1 MVDTVIDIVGAK
13 EFLKQN
19 PDAGNQFDQRYGE
32 GATYAILNDEYVN
45 PEETAA
51 RAAALEAE
59 QGRSTFKDVLV
70 GVADGVEQAINETG
84 QTLNSVNQWIEE
96 KTNTGRLVW
105 EDKDGDGK
113 VDLIPSYWPREK
125 VVENAAMLNQDPLTG
140 FMEELDVVP
149 EPERM
154 AGSVTKGF
162 SQFLSG
168 FLLLGG
174 GKGGAIR
181 ALATGAVVDA
191 TVFDPYEANLSK
203 MAEEA
208 EWTGP
213 HLDRALAT
221 LATNPDDP
229 EWQNRLR
236 NSIEGGIAGI
246 AVDGVIKGVRMVAA
260 TRRARK
266 EIKVLGKV
274 SDETSAEIQQLDAEI
289 AEIAEAQNRNLTAK
303 DDGTFE
309 GPDGTVYEPDGD
321 KLKIVSKPPEVN
333 TAAPT
338 QPEAPDVGTS
348 GSDRISLFD
357 DSLNP
362 DLPARPEAPD
372 APEVGNSPAQVLSP
386 EPSAMTKIEGKK
398 LDGQALADQT
408 RPKKISTLPKVSIV
422 DEPVLRATIARMK
435 EMNFTDIK
443 ALEDGGAFNVD
454 TMDGLMTGDR
464 LIDAVHQTLK
474 DEGVAKALKF
484 EDPVTLQQTAAE
496 SLKYISRTTNKDV
509 NVLIKD
515 LNATETMTRDLATKI
530 VAGKMA
536 LQTTARKITDLSN
549 ILDDAVNANK
559 GTEEA
564 ERSLFNAMQMHMEV
578 QANVKSMQTAAA
590 RATSAGR
597 IRTDAML
604 SADTLDGLSAFG
616 GSLRVRDLAKKLRYV
631 KDGESTGRIVAKA
644 VERKWLGVLNEY
656 WINTILSGF
665 KTHMLNLS
673 SNSVNLFL
681 LPAERAMGGIYQG
694 MRGQGFKEA
703 KIAAKQYKY
712 LMHSMTESLHLAA
725 RTFGRENT
733 TLDSAVKFDIGAG
746 ANNKSITAENLGVT
760 GKYTG
765 TAVDVVGKAARLPSR
780 FLMAEDEFF
789 KQLAFRSRLKAMI
802 EFDIEDMSLE
812 DIQSKGYSSKD
823 EMFEAEVEK
832 AFTQKSDAA
841 EKFQELALMGKVLDD
856 PEVKEKFIEN
866 ALGSFNESNSYAIAA
881 IREAR
886 AATFTT
892 PLQKGTTGHSIQE
905 FANRHPFA
913 RQIIPFIQT
922 PMNIMKTAWDRT
934 PGLNLIH
941 AEYQQALNSPD
952 EAIRAEAIGKLATGT
967 ITVGALS
974 LLAMQGR
981 ITGGGPTDRREAANW
996 RKSKDWQPYSVNFG
1010 THENPYWVSFEKL
1023 DPHTTLFGIVG
1034 DAVEITSRVGDPNQ
1048 DHTSML
1054 AAIIA
1059 SVGNNVISKTYLQG
1073 ISDIVNV
1080 INSKD
1085 TPQEAD
1091 RFLQQRLASFM
1102 PYSSMNTQLASV
1114 FEENLVEARGYVDT
1128 IKSKSIFLR
1137 GGLPTKYDWL
1147 TGEAVEGPESLQIL
1161 PHITKKELKNE
1172 DKEVALVQAEMR
1184 KLGYAAQGPDRSIG
1198 GVELTGE
1205 QHNRWNE
1212 LMGTVKLGGKTLT
1225 ERLAHE
1231 IKKDRYQAYSQFDGE
1246 WTTQEDPRVDKI
1258 RSIVSDYKTR
1268 ARKML
1273 LREVPELKE
1282 SVQNYKR
1289 YQRSLKAGRPVEKP
1303 EIDMNNIFK

>member
-1 MVDTVIDIVGAK
+1 MVDTVTNVVGAK
-13 EFLKQN
+13 EFLEQN
-19 PDAGNQFDQRYGE
+19 PEAGTQFDSRYGE
-32 GATYAILNDEYVN
+32 GAAYAILNDEYVT
-45 PEETAA
+45 PEETAS
-51 RAAALEAE
+51 RAAALEAD
-59 QGRSTFKDVLV
+59 QGRSTFKDMAV
-70 GVADGVEQAINETG
+70 GIADGIEQAINETG

-105 EDKDGDGK
+105 EDKDGDGS
-113 VDLIPSYWPREK
+113 VDIIPSYWPREK

-140 FMEELDVVP
+140 FMEELNVVP
-149 EPERM
+149 EPEGI
-154 AGSVTKGF
+154 AGNVTKGF
-162 SQFLSG
+162 SQFLTG

-174 GKGGAIR
+174 GKGGAVR
-181 ALATGAVVDA
+181 ALTTGAVVDA

-203 MAEEA
+203 LAEEA

-246 AVDGVIKGVRMVAA
+246 ALDGVIKGVRLVAA
-260 TRRARK
+260 SRRARQ

-289 AEIAEAQNRNLTAK
+289 TDIAEAQNKNLTAK

-309 GPDGTVYEPDGD
+309 GQDGTVYKPEGD
-321 KLKIVSKPPEVN
+321 KLKVVSRPPEVN
-333 TAAPT
+333 TTAPNK
-338 QPEAPDVGTS
+338 PE
-348 GSDRISLFD
+348 
-357 DSLNP
+357 
-362 DLPARPEAPD
+362 
-372 APEVGNSPAQVLSP
+372 APEVGDAGADRVSLYDDTLNPELPAKPEAPEVGSVPSQVLSP
-386 EPSAMTKIEGKK
+386 EPSAMTKLEGQK
-398 LDGQALADQT
+398 LDGQALAEQT
-408 RPKKISTLPKVSIV
+408 KPKKISTLPKVSIV

-509 NVLIKD
+509 NELITD

-559 GTEEA
+559 GSEEA
-564 ERSLFNAMQMHMEV
+564 ERALFNAMQMHMEV

-616 GSLRVRDLAKKLRYV
+616 GSQRVRDLAKKLRYV

-644 VERKWLGVLNEY
+644 VERKWMGVLNEY

-694 MRGQGFKEA
+694 LRGQGFKEA

-725 RTFGRENT
+725 RTFGKENT

-746 ANNKSITAENLGVT
+746 ANNKSITAENLGVK

-765 TAVDVVGKAARLPSR
+765 AAVDVAGKAVRLPSR

-789 KQLAFRSRLKAMI
+789 KQMSFRSRLKAMV

-812 DIQSKGYSSKD
+812 QVQAKGYANKD
-823 EMFEAEVEK
+823 EMFQAEVEK

-841 EKFQELALMGKVLDD
+841 EKFQELVLMGKVLDD

-866 ALGSFNESNSYAIAA
+866 AVGSFNEGNSYAIAA

-913 RQIIPFIQT
+913 RQIVPFIQT

-934 PGLNLIH
+934 PGLNLLH
-941 AEYQQALNSPD
+941 AEYKQALNSPD
-952 EAIRAEAIGKLATGT
+952 EAIRAEAIGKLATGSL
-967 ITVGALS
+967 TVGVLS
-974 LLAMQGR
+974 FLAMQGR

-1010 THENPYWVSFEKL
+1010 THENPYWISFEKL

-1034 DAVEITSRVGDPNQ
+1034 DIVEISSRVGDPNQ

-1054 AAIIA
+1054 AAVIA

-1091 RFLQQRLASFM
+1091 RFLQQRIASFM

-1114 FEENLVEARGYVDT
+1114 FEENLVEARGYGDT

-1161 PHITKKELKNE
+1161 PHITKKELKNA
-1172 DKEVALVQAEMR
+1172 DKEVAMVQAEMR
-1184 KLGYAAQGPDRSIG
+1184 KLGYAAQGPDRSIS

-1205 QHNRWNE
+1205 QFNRWAE
-1212 LMGTVKLGGKTLT
+1212 IMGTVKLGGKTLT

-1231 IKKDRYQAYSQFDGE
+1231 IKKDRYQSYSQFDGE
-1246 WTTQEDPRVDKI
+1246 WTTQEDPRVNTI

-1273 LREVPELKE
+1273 LREVPELNE
-1282 SVQNYKR
+1282 SVVNYKR
-1289 YQRSLKAGRPVEKP
+1289 YQRSLKAGRPREKP

>member
-1 MVDTVIDIVGAK
+1 MVDTVTNVVGAK
-13 EFLKQN
+13 EFLEQN
-19 PDAGNQFDQRYGE
+19 PEAGTQFDLRYGE
-32 GATYAILNDEYVN
+32 GAAYAILNNEYVT
-45 PEETAA
+45 PEETAS
-51 RAAALEAE
+51 RAEALEAD
-59 QGRSTFKDVLV
+59 QGRSTFKDMAV
-70 GVADGVEQAINETG
+70 GVADGIEQAINETG

-105 EDKDGDGK
+105 EDKDGDGS
-113 VDLIPSYWPREK
+113 VDIIPSYWPREK

-140 FMEELDVVP
+140 FMEELNVVP
-149 EPERM
+149 EPEGI
-154 AGSVTKGF
+154 AGNVTKGF
-162 SQFLSG
+162 SQFLTG

-174 GKGGAIR
+174 GKGGAVR
-181 ALATGAVVDA
+181 ALTTGAVVDA

-203 MAEEA
+203 LAQEA

-221 LATNPDDP
+221 LSTNPDDP

-246 AVDGVIKGVRMVAA
+246 ALDGVIKGVRLVAA
-260 TRRARK
+260 SRRARQ

-289 AEIAEAQNRNLTAK
+289 TDIAEAQNKNLTAK
-303 DDGTFE
+303 DDGTFV
-309 GPDGTVYEPDGD
+309 GQDGTVYKPEGD
-321 KLKIVSKPPEVN
+321 KLKVVSRPPEVN
-333 TAAPT
+333 TTAPNKPKA
-338 QPEAPDVGTS
+338 PEIGDS
-348 GSDRISLFD
+348 GADRVSLYD

-362 DLPARPEAPD
+362 DLPAKPE
-372 APEVGNSPAQVLSP
+372 APEVGSVPSQVLSP
-386 EPSAMTKIEGKK
+386 EPSAMTKLEGQK

-515 LNATETMTRDLATKI
+515 LDATETMTRDLATKI

-559 GTEEA
+559 GSEEA
-564 ERSLFNAMQMHMEV
+564 ERALFNAMQMHMEV

-616 GSLRVRDLAKKLRYV
+616 GSQRVRDLAKKLRYV

-644 VERKWLGVLNEY
+644 VERKWMGVLNEY

-665 KTHMLNLS
+665 KTQMLNLT

-694 MRGQGFKEA
+694 LRGQGFKEA

-725 RTFGRENT
+725 RTFGKENT

-746 ANNKSITAENLGVT
+746 ASNRSITAENLGVK

-765 TAVDVVGKAARLPSR
+765 AAVDVAGKAVRLPTR
-780 FLMAEDEFF
+780 FLMSGDEFF
-789 KQLAFRSRLKAMI
+789 KQMSFRSRLKAMV

-812 DIQSKGYSSKD
+812 QVQAKGYANKD
-823 EMFEAEVEK
+823 EMFQAEVEK

-841 EKFQELALMGKVLDD
+841 EKFQELVLMGKVLDD

-866 ALGSFNESNSYAIAA
+866 AVGSFNEGNSYAIAA

-922 PMNIMKTAWDRT
+922 PMNIMMAAWDRT

-941 AEYQQALNSPD
+941 AEYRQALNSPD

-967 ITVGALS
+967 ITVGVLS
-974 LLAMQGR
+974 MLAMQGR

-1010 THENPYWVSFEKL
+1010 THENPNWVSFEKL

-1034 DAVEITSRVGDPNQ
+1034 DMVEIASRVGDPNQ

-1054 AAIIA
+1054 AAAIA

-1091 RFLQQRLASFM
+1091 RFLQQRIASFM

-1161 PHITKKELKNE
+1161 PHITKKELKNA
-1172 DKEVALVQAEMR
+1172 DKEVAMVQAEMR
-1184 KLGYAAQGPDRSIG
+1184 KLGYAAQGPDRSIS

-1205 QHNRWNE
+1205 QFNRWAE
-1212 LMGTVKLGGKTLT
+1212 IMGTVKLGGKTLT
-1225 ERLAHE
+1225 ERLAHQ
-1231 IKKDRYQAYSQFDGE
+1231 IKKDRYQSYSQFDGE
-1246 WTTQEDPRVDKI
+1246 WTTQEDPRVVEI
-1258 RSIVSDYKTR
+1258 RSTVSDYKTR

-1273 LREVPELKE
+1273 LREVPELNE
-1282 SVQNYKR
+1282 SVVNYKR
-1289 YQRSLKAGRPVEKP
+1289 YQRSLKAGRPIEKP

>member
-1 MVDTVIDIVGAK
+1 MVDTVTNVVGAK
-13 EFLKQN
+13 EFLEQN
-19 PDAGNQFDQRYGE
+19 PEAGTQFDLRYGE
-32 GATYAILNDEYVN
+32 GAAYAILNNEYVT
-45 PEETAA
+45 PEETAS
-51 RAAALEAE
+51 RAAALEAD
-59 QGRSTFKDVLV
+59 QGRSTFKDMAV
-70 GVADGVEQAINETG
+70 GLADGIEQAVNETG

-113 VDLIPSYWPREK
+113 VDIIPSYWPREK

-140 FMEELDVVP
+140 FMEELNVVP
-149 EPERM
+149 EPEGI
-154 AGSVTKGF
+154 AGNVTKGF
-162 SQFLSG
+162 SQFLTG

-174 GKGGAIR
+174 GKGGAVR
-181 ALATGAVVDA
+181 ALTTGAVVDA

-203 MAEEA
+203 LAQEA

-246 AVDGVIKGVRMVAA
+246 ALDGVIKGVRLVAA
-260 TRRARK
+260 SRRARQ

-289 AEIAEAQNRNLTAK
+289 TDIAEAQNKNLTAK
-303 DDGTFE
+303 DDGTFI
-309 GPDGTVYEPDGD
+309 GQDGTVYKPEGD
-321 KLKIVSKPPEVN
+321 KLKVVSRPPEVN
-333 TAAPT
+333 TTAPNK
-338 QPEAPDVGTS
+338 PEAPEVGDA
-348 GSDRISLFD
+348 GADRVSLYD
-357 DSLNP
+357 DTLNP
-362 DLPARPEAPD
+362 DLPAKPE
-372 APEVGNSPAQVLSP
+372 APEVGSVPSQVLSP
-386 EPSAMTKIEGKK
+386 EPSAMTKLDGQK

-484 EDPVTLQQTAAE
+484 EDQVTLQQTAAE

-509 NVLIKD
+509 NELITD

-559 GTEEA
+559 GSEEA
-564 ERSLFNAMQMHMEV
+564 ERALFNAMQMHMEV

-616 GSLRVRDLAKKLRYV
+616 GSQRVRDLAKKLRYV

-694 MRGQGFKEA
+694 LKGQGFKEA

-725 RTFGRENT
+725 RTFGKENT

-746 ANNKSITAENLGVT
+746 ANNKSITAENLGVK

-765 TAVDVVGKAARLPSR
+765 AAVDVAGKAARLPSR

-789 KQLAFRSRLKAMI
+789 KQMSFRSRLKAMV
-802 EFDIEDMSLE
+802 EYDIEDMSLE
-812 DIQSKGYSSKD
+812 QVQAKGYANKD
-823 EMFEAEVEK
+823 EMFQAEVEK

-841 EKFQELALMGKVLDD
+841 EKFQELVLMGKVLDD

-866 ALGSFNESNSYAIAA
+866 AVGSFNEGNSYAIAA

-905 FANRHPFA
+905 FANRHPLA

-934 PGLNLIH
+934 PGLNLLH
-941 AEYQQALNSPD
+941 AEYKQALNSPD

-967 ITVGALS
+967 LTVGVLS
-974 LLAMQGR
+974 MLAMQGR

-996 RKSKDWQPYSVNFG
+996 RKSKDWQPYSINFG

-1034 DAVEITSRVGDPNQ
+1034 DIVEISSRVGDPNQ

-1054 AAIIA
+1054 AAVIA

-1091 RFLQQRLASFM
+1091 RFLQQRIASFM

-1161 PHITKKELKNE
+1161 PHITKKELKNA
-1172 DKEVALVQAEMR
+1172 DKEVAMVQAEMR
-1184 KLGYAAQGPDRSIG
+1184 KLGYAAQGPDRSIS

-1205 QHNRWNE
+1205 QFNRWAE
-1212 LMGTVKLGGKTLT
+1212 IMGTVKLGGKTLT

-1231 IKKDRYQAYSQFDGE
+1231 IKKDRYQSYSQFDGE
-1246 WTTQEDPRVDKI
+1246 WTTQEDPRVDTI

-1273 LREVPELKE
+1273 LREVPELNE
-1282 SVQNYKR
+1282 SVVNYKR
-1289 YQRSLKAGRPVEKP
+1289 YQRSLKAGRPREKP